1 MRVKHEVKDYFT
13 GKMFRRQFA
22 PALISAVG
30 LAVGDMA
37 DAIVVGQRMGVTG
50 LAAISLAL
58 PVFMVINVLM
68 HGFGIGGS
76 IRFSTL
82 LAKGK
87 KEEGVKGFQ
96 GLLGV
101 AVCISILLSAI
112 GILFLPQLLAV
123 LGTTAADGALYAVSH
138 TYVKIILLGMP
149 IFFISYISNY
159 YLRNDD
165 NQRLASF
172 GFTVGNL
179 SDIALNIVF
188 VLMMDFGAAG
198 AAWATVCG
206 QIISICLYL
215 PGLRCRSSA
224 LRIIPF
230 RPNFKGTFAC
240 LKVGFSSSVQYLFSM
255 LFLLISNNV
264 LLHLS
269 GNVGVAV
276 FDMVQNASF
285 LILYL
290 YDGTA
295 KASQPL
301 VSTFCGEY
309 NETGMRRTL
318 QLGLYW
324 GTAVGATAM
333 LLVVL
338 FPHMVCRLFGLTD
351 SATMDIGAYALRIFC
366 LSAGFAGVSILLE
379 GYYQAC
385 GEEKKSFMIAALR
398 GGVVLIPVT
407 LLMSVLGGSAFWWL
421 FPVTECLSLIIFL
434 LWCKLRRK
442 AKMGFDSTRI
452 CTRTIQSK
460 QDELAP
466 LIEELNRFCERW
478 DASVKQRYFVTMAV
492 EELCTAIKTKAF
504 DHADGYIQL
513 TVVAQ
518 EDGVFALH
526 LRDNAVF
533 FNPFSM
539 ETEKVSVADNYDMDA
554 MGVLVVREKTK
565 EFFYRRYQGFNTFV
579 VKI

>member
-1 MRVKHEVKDYFT
+1 MKHEVRDYFT
-13 GKMFRRQFA
+13 SKMFRRQFA

-82 LAKGK
+82 LANGK
-87 KEEGVKGFQ
+87 KEEGVRGFQ

-123 LGTTAADGALYAVSH
+123 LGTTAADGDLYAVSH
-138 TYVKIILLGMP
+138 TYVQIILLGMP

-188 VLMMDFGAAG
+188 VLIMDFGAAG

-206 QIISICLYL
+206 QIISIYLYL
-215 PGLRCRSSA
+215 PGLGCRSGA
-224 LRIIPF
+224 LQIFPF
-230 RPNFKGTFAC
+230 RPDFKGTFAC
-240 LKVGFSSSVQYLFSM
+240 LRIGFSSSVQYLFSM

-264 LLHLS
+264 LLRLS
-269 GNVGVAV
+269 GDLGVAV

-309 NETGMRRTL
+309 NDTGKRRTL
-318 QLGLYW
+318 KLGLCW
-324 GTAVGATAM
+324 GTAVGSTAM

-338 FPHMVCRLFGLTD
+338 FPHMVCHLFGLTD
-351 SATMDIGAYALRIFC
+351 SATMDMGVYALRIFC
-366 LSAGFAGVSILLE
+366 LSTGFAGVSILLE

-385 GEEKKSFMIAALR
+385 GEEKNSLILATLR

-407 LLMSVLGGSAFWWL
+407 LLMSVMGISAFWWL
-421 FPVTECLSLIIFL
+421 FPVTECLSLFIFL
-434 LWCKLRRK
+434 LWHKLRRK
-442 AKMGFDSTRI
+442 AQMGFDATRI

-460 QDELAP
+460 KEELAP

-478 DASVKQRYFVTMAV
+478 DANVKQRYFVTMAV

-504 DHADGYIQL
+504 DNANGYIQL

-518 EDGVFALH
+518 EDGMFALH
-526 LRDNAVF
+526 LRDNAVS
-533 FNPFSM
+533 FNPFSLQ
-539 ETEKVSVADNYDMDA
+539 TEKVSDGDNYDMDA
-554 MGVLVVREKTK
+554 MGVLVVREKAK
-565 EFFYRRYQGFNTFV
+565 EFFYRRYQGFNTLV